1 MSKLLK
7 SALCEEC
14 QARHQGICG
23 ALKDDQLE
31 QLAQHAHKRSVH
43 VGETLLDPAITVSRF
58 SVILKGAVKLTKLMP
73 DGRQQIVGLQYA
85 PDFLGRPFSKDSDI
99 TVDAVTD
106 ATLCTF
112 PRHVVEQM
120 IAANP
125 ELEHRL
131 YMQAL
136 SELDEARDLLLT
148 LGQKTARERVST
160 FLLLIA
166 RQAQRMDEGSGE
178 LQAINLLLTRAE
190 IADFLGLTI
199 ETVSRQL
206 HKLQSL
212 KVVELGPKKGIRI
225 VDTNMLLSEAGE
237 VDAPLA
243 NSEPRPFRPGTKS
256 AHSA

>member
-1 MSKLLK
+1 MGKLPK

-23 ALKDDQLE
+23 ALEPEQLE
-31 QLAQHAHKRSVH
+31 VLAQHAQKRNVH
-43 VGETLLDPAITVSRF
+43 VGETLLDPTKTVSRF

-85 PDFLGRPFSKDSDI
+85 PDFLGRPFSKESEVTVEAVSD
-99 TVDAVTD
+99 TQ
-106 ATLCTF
+106 LCSF
-112 PRHVVEQM
+112 PKHIVERM
-120 IAANP
+120 IVENP
-125 ELEHRL
+125 ELERRL
-131 YMQAL
+131 YLQAL
-136 SELDEARDLLLT
+136 SELDEARELLLT

-166 RQAQRMDEGSGE
+166 AQAQRLGGDGDIQS
-178 LQAINLLLTRAE
+178 INLLLTRAE

-212 KVVELGPKKGIRI
+212 GVIQLAPKKGIRI
-225 VDTNMLLSEAGE
+225 VEVDRLRAEAGDIE
-237 VDAPLA
+237 APLA
-243 NSEPRPFRPGTKS
+243 DLTPHPVKTEHKTPHG
-256 AHSA
+256 A

>member
-1 MSKLLK
+1 MAKLPK

-23 ALKDDQLE
+23 SLNAEQLE
-31 QLAQHAHKRSVH
+31 VLAQHAHKRQVH
-43 VGETLLDPAITVSRF
+43 VGETLLDPAMAVSRF

-85 PDFLGRPFSKDSDI
+85 PDFLGRPFSKESDV
-99 TVDAVTD
+99 TVEAVTD
-106 ATLCTF
+106 ATLCSF
-112 PRHVVEQM
+112 PRQVVERM
-120 IAANP
+120 IEENSD
-125 ELEHRL
+125 LERRL

-166 RQAQRMDEGSGE
+166 GQAQRLGGDGVVHS
-178 LQAINLLLTRAE
+178 INLLLTRSE

-212 KVVELGPKKGIRI
+212 GIIELAPKKGIRI
-225 VDTNMLLSEAGE
+225 VDVGRLRAEAGD

-243 NSEPRPFRPGTKS
+243 DMTPHPVETGAKTPHRT
-256 AHSA
+256 